1 MSNALMG
8 NSDPP
13 VLGSGRRRSPAV
25 SRSTNGSANRGAQA
39 VPSGVSKQLMAPK
52 EINPESRRRARINL
66 RTTEAMQRSIAAA
79 AQAGGITESS
89 LIERIV
95 RKYLEDAGF
104 GLWVPLP
111 LNQHAQLREIGRQR
125 KQPPWKIAS
134 LLIGHALREA
144 NQVLP
149 PDAEDCDP
157 PDPTDDAAR

>member
-1 MSNALMG
+1 
-8 NSDPP
+8 
-13 VLGSGRRRSPAV
+13 
-25 SRSTNGSANRGAQA
+25 
-39 VPSGVSKQLMAPK
+39 MAPK

-66 RTTEAMQRSIAAA
+66 RTTEAMHQSIAAA

-95 RKYLEDAGF
+95 REHLEDAGF

-111 LNQHAQLREIGRQR
+111 PKLHAQLRELARQR
-125 KQPPWKIAS
+125 KLPLWKIAS

-149 PDAEDCDP
+149 PVAGDGGT
-157 PDPTDDAAR
+157 PDPTDDASR